1 MRSTVALVFV
11 AAALVLPLAGK
22 DPMTTLRVEVTNH
35 KEQPVARASV
45 TLRFEEGRSLNKL
58 GKKLRRHW
66 ETRTNQ
72 QGVASFPPIPQGK
85 VLLLVIA
92 DNYQTYGA
100 RVELDEEEKTIQVKL
115 NPPQPQYSAH

>member
-1 MRSTVALVFV
+1 MLTFVLSAL
-11 AAALVLPLAGK
+11 ALPLAGK
-22 DPMTTLRVEVTNH
+22 DPMTALRVEVTNH

-45 TLRFEEGRSLNKL
+45 TLRFEEGRSMKKL
-58 GKKLRRHW
+58 GKKVRRHW

-72 QGVASFPPIPQGK
+72 QGVATFPPIPQGK

-100 RVELDEEEKTIQVKL
+100 HLELDEEEKTVQVKL